1 MNVTEIEG
9 RRFCAVG
16 GRWRAIGELLATS
29 PCQPVSVATRAR
41 KARTDVH
48 LDGQLDLFDGVPDR
62 PLPIGG
68 DQQERRN
75 GDVETFAA
83 EIARPSEG
91 AGVGRHADAD
101 RAVRRALEEA
111 LADAREAG
119 DDRPALVV
127 LASCLGVLGAPS
139 TSLPAHGVS
148 LRQAGDDWL
157 RRLETQQK
165 SESTLVGYR
174 VAIDDLLDWSETNGR
189 DTLTETAIVDYLHS
203 YQKRAQPAEASYYRR
218 FVLLRKFV
226 RWVCRRDG
234 VPDPFLDLD
243 APPKPRQERDW
254 LTPEEFRRLLDAAG
268 RPARNL
274 PGLAER
280 DRLVL
285 LALVT
290 TGLRR
295 SELCAVEW
303 RDLELGGREPSL
315 LVRCGKGSK
324 SRRQPLP
331 ASLARELRTL
341 RAARQP
347 EPTDPVFCGLEGGR
361 LQETILADIIR
372 RAAKRAEIEKHVTA
386 HTLRH
391 TAATWL
397 RQELGDTRLVAE
409 YLRHADL
416 STVARYAHVD
426 RKELFEAAGRLEQ
439 LAASKERAAP
449 DPPAQ
454 PGERDAPPGG
464 SDRPRRRRRYRRRRG
479 RR

>member
-1 MNVTEIEG
+1 MRDSTLRSG
-9 RRFCAVG
+9 LQ

-29 PCQPVSVATRAR
+29 PCQPVSVAARAR
-41 KARTDVH
+41 KARTDVD
-48 LDGQLDLFDGVPDR
+48 LDGQLDLFDDVVSHPQPIAADR
-62 PLPIGG
+62 RKG
-68 DQQERRN
+68 RN
-75 GDVETFAA
+75 GDLEGHAA
-83 EIARPSEG
+83 PIARPSERTG
-91 AGVGRHADAD
+91 IRTYAGAD
-101 RAVRRALEEA
+101 RAVLRALEEA
-111 LADAREAG
+111 LADARAAG
-119 DDRPALVV
+119 DDRPGLVV
-127 LASCLGVLGAPS
+127 LASCLGAPS
-139 TSLPAHGVS
+139 APLPTRGVK

-165 SESTLVGYR
+165 SKSTLVGYR
-174 VAIDDLLDWSETNGR
+174 VAMDDLLDWSETNGR
-189 DTLTETAIVDYLHS
+189 DILTETAIVDYLHA
-203 YQKRAQPAEASYYRR
+203 YQERAQPAEASYYRR

-268 RPARNL
+268 RPERNL

-295 SELCAVEW
+295 SELCALDW
-303 RDLELGGREPSL
+303 RDLELGVREPSL

-331 ASLARELRTL
+331 ASLARELRRL
-341 RAARQP
+341 RADRQP

-372 RAAKRAEIEKHVTA
+372 RAAKRAGIEKHVTA

-409 YLRHADL
+409 YLGHADL
-416 STVARYAHVD
+416 STVVRYAHVD
-426 RKELFEAAGRLEQ
+426 RKELFEAAARLEE

-449 DPPAQ
+449 DPPTE
-454 PGERDAPPGG
+454 PGERDAPSGG
-464 SDRPRRRRRYRRRRG
+464 SDRPRRRRRHRRRRG